1 MVLNGL
7 HSMSRRKDR
16 NLHPVINCPHVSQH
30 LPAITHYTHLNILNL
45 ASVFKQMGSNYPA
58 PAPLHHE
65 NSVYHVQVVIKDN
78 ETVTAPYTVLLH

>member
-1 MVLNGL
+1 
-7 HSMSRRKDR
+7 MSRRKDR

-30 LPAITHYTHLNILNL
+30 LPAITHYTHLNIMNL
-45 ASVFKQMGSNYPA
+45 TSAVFLSKWAHITP
-58 PAPLHHE
+58 PPPHHQE

>member
-1 MVLNGL
+1 
-7 HSMSRRKDR
+7 MSRRKDR

-45 ASVFKQMGSNYPA
+45 ASAVFLSKLAQITPPPP